1 MSKANDYQFEL
12 VYDVISDIVF
22 EHIQFSEV
30 AILEIVKY
38 FRKRMQKFPNVEYDI
53 FFDFVKKVCVIT
65 VQIADDKRQYDLMR
79 YLK

>member
-30 AILEIVKY
+30 AIFEIVKY
-38 FRKRMQKFPNVEYDI
+38 FRKRMQKFHNVEYDI
-53 FFDFVKKVCVIT
+53 IFDFAKKVCVIT
-65 VQIADDKRQYDLMR
+65 VQIADDKRQYDLTR